1 MSASVTAVAPRLAA
15 PARLAALAQSRHRP
29 IVTAECPSA
38 DGGTVEDLAA
48 RLATIAP
55 FVDAVNVTD
64 NPAAHA
70 HASNVSMAIALAQ
83 LGIEPIMQI
92 VCRDKNRLA
101 IQADIAGASMFGVVN
116 FSALTGDD
124 VTAGDEPEA
133 RRVFDLDGPQ
143 LVSVMS
149 GMKAGTYLSGRSFSP
164 AGEFFIGAVENPGAP
179 PLDYRADRALLKV
192 NAGAQMVQ
200 LQISYRPD
208 QLEAFMAACVA
219 NGVAERAVVLPSVCL
234 TKGARALSFMND
246 KVPGISVPADVI
258 ARVSSA
264 ADQSEEAYLLVRDLT
279 AGALALPGVAGI
291 HITDFRHD
299 GSVQRLTE
307 DLRIGPRFDTTS
319 PLPHEPNR
327 PDPTPELEEH
337 HAHHA

>member
-1 MSASVTAVAPRLAA
+1 MTTP
-15 PARLAALAQSRHRP
+15 PARLAALARSRHRP

-38 DGGTVEDLAA
+38 DGGTVADLAA

-70 HASNVSMAIALAQ
+70 HASNVAMAIALAQ

-92 VCRDKNRLA
+92 VCRDKNRIA
-101 IQADIAGASMFGVVN
+101 IQADISGASMFGVVN

-143 LVSVMS
+143 LVCVLA
-149 GMKAGTYLSGRSFSP
+149 GMNAGAYLSGRQFSST
-164 AGEFFIGAVENPGAP
+164 GEFFIGAVENPGAP

-219 NGVAERAVVLPSVCL
+219 NGVSQRAIILPSVCL
-234 TKGARALSFMND
+234 TKGSKALGFMND
-246 KVPGISVPADVI
+246 KVPGISVPAKVI
-258 ARVSSA
+258 DRVA
-264 ADQSEEAYLLVRDLT
+264 NADNQAEEAYLLVRDLT
-279 AGALALPGVAGI
+279 AHALALPGVAGI

-307 DLRIGPRFDTTS
+307 ELRIGPKFDMTS
-319 PLPHEPNR
+319 NRPLPNS
-327 PDPTPELEEH
+327 ELEEH

>member
-1 MSASVTAVAPRLAA
+1 MTTSS
-15 PARLAALAQSRHRP
+15 ARLAALARSRHRP
-29 IVTAECPSA
+29 IVTAECPSS
-38 DGGTVEDLAA
+38 DGGSVEDLAG
-48 RLATIAP
+48 RLAKIAP

-70 HASNVSMAIALAQ
+70 HASNVAMAIALTQ
-83 LGIEPIMQI
+83 LGIEPILQI
-92 VCRDKNRLA
+92 VCRDKNRIA

-143 LVSVMS
+143 LVSVLA
-149 GMKAGTYLSGRSFSP
+149 GMKAGTYLSGRKFTP
-164 AGEFFIGAVENPGAP
+164 TGDFFIGAVENPGAP

-208 QLEAFMAACVA
+208 QLETFMSACVA
-219 NGVAERAVVLPSVCL
+219 NGVAQRAIVLPSVCL

-246 KVPGISVPADVI
+246 KVPGISVPAETNDRI
-258 ARVSSA
+258 AN
-264 ADQSEEAYLLVRDLT
+264 ADDQAEEAYQLVRDLT
-279 AGALALPGVAGI
+279 AHALNLPGVAGI

-307 DLRIGPRFDTTS
+307 ELGIGPRFDSTIAEAGTI
-319 PLPHEPNR
+319 PEAGTITEHEER
-327 PDPTPELEEH
+327 
-337 HAHHA
+337 HAHSS